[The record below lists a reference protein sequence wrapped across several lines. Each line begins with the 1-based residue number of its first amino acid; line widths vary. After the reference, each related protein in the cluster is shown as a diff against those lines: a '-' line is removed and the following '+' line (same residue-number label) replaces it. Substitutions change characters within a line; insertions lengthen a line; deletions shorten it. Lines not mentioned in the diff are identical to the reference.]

1 MMKKHPS
8 KDSLRELFRRAGLG
22 SRTLVQSQDG
32 TFKVSVQAKLVR
44 TEGYGVPLGIKS
56 KLDAWPL
63 HICYGVSKII
73 WKGPE
78 NPSLEFVQKD
88 GSVSIIIGEG
98 VNLPDE
104 HDPMDSKCNPDLFPD
119 RANLG
124 SEEQAACIFH
134 NLWRESVPT
143 MDFVS
148 ILNLFSYGLDYGIID
163 ELLERGPEHM
173 IEKSN
178 DDGSWIINPLSSKD

>member
-8 KDSLRELFRRAGLG
+8 EDSLRELFRRAGLG
-22 SRTLVQSQDG
+22 SRTLVQSQEG
-32 TFKVSVQAKLVR
+32 AFKVSVQAKLVR

-56 KLDAWPL
+56 KLNTWPFY
-63 HICYGVSKII
+63 ICYGVGKII
-73 WKGPE
+73 WRGGE

-104 HDPMDSKCNPDLFPD
+104 HDPMDSKYNPDLFPD

-124 SEEQAACIFH
+124 SEEQAACVLH
-134 NLWRESVPT
+134 NLWRKSVPS
-143 MDFVS
+143 MDLGS
-148 ILNLFSYGLDYGIID
+148 ILWLFSSLKYEIID
-163 ELLERGPEHM
+163 ELLERGPEHVL
-173 IEKSN
+173 EKSN
-178 DDGSWIINPLSSKD
+178 DDGSWIINPISSKG